1 MPLRG
6 RTRYGAQAPE
16 GKAHPVADE
25 NEAQAAFDNFV
36 ALGTTGTT
44 AGRRAPMLRRP
55 NEVGL
60 DYGDVTFPSTWCGRS
75 R

>member
-1 MPLRG
+1 M
-6 RTRYGAQAPE
+6 
-16 GKAHPVADE
+16 ADE

-44 AGRRAPMLRRP
+44 GGRRAPMLRRP